1 MKLYTKPGACSTAVH
16 ISLRWSGLAFEVE
29 ILDATTMKAPAYL
42 ALNPAGAVPLLVD
55 GDFVLNQNAAI
66 LGYIADQAPAAG
78 LAGDGSARQRA
89 EANRWLAFVNS
100 DLHPAFKPLFMPANY
115 IGDDSQYDPARP
127 AARTRVRALSETAE
141 RQLGG
146 QDRLA
151 GFRSYADPYLHLT
164 LRWAGRVGVDLGGL
178 PQLAAFQARMD
189 ADPGVQA
196 VLRAEGLAGAVG
208 ARLPTGQRGADG
220 RRRRPSAPEAARAC
234 PLKGRRSPAARC
246 RRIPRPWPWPAP
258 GASPAAARATR
269 RRPGS
274 ARP

>member
-100 DLHPAFKPLFMPANY
+100 DLHPAFKPLFMPGNY
-115 IGDDSQYDPARP
+115 IGDDSQYDAVRA
-127 AARTRVRALSETAE
+127 AARTRVRALFETAE

-146 QDRLA
+146 QDWLA

-196 VLRAEGLAGAVG
+196 VLKAEGLA
-208 ARLPTGQRGADG
+208 
-220 RRRRPSAPEAARAC
+220 
-234 PLKGRRSPAARC
+234 
-246 RRIPRPWPWPAP
+246 
-258 GASPAAARATR
+258 
-269 RRPGS
+269 
-274 ARP
+274 